1 MYYLTNFILFSILGY
16 IFETLTALLFHIN
29 SESGFMYGPYTIVY
43 GLGITLMFLLLKKY
57 NHIKEKY
64 KKYIFMFISGFITLI
79 IIEFIG
85 GTLLKEIYNV
95 TMWNYT
101 KLPLHIGKYISI
113 EVTTIW
119 TLGIIL
125 IYEYIKPFTDKI
137 IKKIPKTLTIGISL
151 IMVFDLIIT
160 TIISF
165 Y

>member
-43 GLGITLMFLLLKKY
+43 GLGITLMFLLFKKY